1 MTTEHTTGHEEN
13 EITVALVQKFTPDE
27 RSAFIKDDIH
37 AAGNLVKLMVGI
49 FLLGIVLYLC
59 VNASIIF

>member
-1 MTTEHTTGHEEN
+1 MTAEHASGHEEN
-13 EITVALVQKFTPDE
+13 EITVGLVQKFTPEE
-27 RSAFIKDDIH
+27 RGAFIKDDIH

-59 VNASIIF
+59 VNASIIW